1 MDAVFCKNG
10 HSYDPEKYSSCPYCG
25 VQVELGSTKPYGG
38 GATTGSERSPMPS
51 DVTRAER
58 TPKPKY
64 RPGAEGETVHVWK
77 KRMGG
82 IDPVVGWL
90 VCIEGPDRGRDFR
103 IHTERNTIGRS
114 ATMDI
119 AITGDEAISRE
130 NHAILSYNPRR
141 HTFRIAP
148 GDGRGLAY
156 LNDEEVISPVE
167 LKPYDRIEIGESTL
181 LFIPFCGEQFAWPV
195 ELKGKPSE

>member
-25 VQVELGSTKPYGG
+25 VQVELGSTRPYGG
-38 GATTGSERSPMPS
+38 GATAGAERPPAQA
-51 DVTRAER
+51 DATRAER
-58 TPKPKY
+58 TPTPKY

-90 VCIEGPDRGRDFR
+90 VCVEGPDRGRDFR

-114 ATMDI
+114 AIMDI

-195 ELKGKPSE
+195 ESKAEPSD